1 MEDELLVNA
10 GVAEVLLV
18 ADDGVVVLAAFHLLG
33 QQLLDLVLQEEELEL
48 EQVSMERE
56 NWIRTVLK
64 LSKLSNTIH
73 PLRLVA
79 KEIKYRLQQIHLRHG
94 LLPSLGYT
102 GSKCSLDKKVQ
113 SPEENMFPSFG
124 SEHAGKP
131 GLCFLENLKRL
142 I

>member
-1 MEDELLVNA
+1 MKDELLVNA

-18 ADDGVVVLAAFHLLG
+18 ADDGVVVLATLQLLG

-48 EQVSMERE
+48 ELVSMERE

-79 KEIKYRLQQIHLRHG
+79 KELKYR
-94 LLPSLGYT
+94 
-102 GSKCSLDKKVQ
+102 
-113 SPEENMFPSFG
+113 F
-124 SEHAGKP
+124 
-131 GLCFLENLKRL
+131 
-142 I
+142 